1 MPKRDNT
8 HIQDKVV
15 ELLEKGYGRVSIC
28 DKIGISL
35 QSLINWENKNVDFL
49 ERTKKAQL
57 QGMLKRKEAAENA
70 VLKAFEKSWQSA
82 AWYLERKHSDEYG
95 KQITVSGVEEIK
107 ERLII
112 E

>member
-1 MPKRDNT
+1 MLKKNNEN
-8 HIQDKVV
+8 IKNNII
-15 ELLEKGYGRVSIC
+15 ELLEKGYGRLTAC
-28 DKIGISL
+28 DKTGISI
-35 QSLINWENKNVDFL
+35 QSLINWENKDIEFL
-49 ERTKKAQL
+49 ELTKKAQAQGL
-57 QGMLKRKEAAENA
+57 QKRKEAAENA

-95 KQITVSGVEEIK
+95 KQVIISGAEEIK